1 MVIVRRPAHLVR
13 AARAALAS
21 AAALSVLAAAPAA
34 PASAAE
40 ELGRLTDAAG
50 AGVHAPAVKAL
61 ESLGV
66 FQGTECA
73 PGRLC
78 PSTPMQRWVTAVWLV
93 RALDGED
100 PARVDPGGGEELN
113 PAASSGGYADVVGGA
128 WWAGHVKRL
137 TELEVS
143 NGCAARPAR
152 FCPDDTV
159 TRAQAAALLARA
171 FDLEPASAPAGFT
184 DVSGQSHARSIDA
197 AAAAGILEGCS
208 ASPVRFCPDA
218 PVSRSE
224 MAALLAR
231 ALGLVPPAEHADLAA
246 SLGIGHLVSSY
257 TTYHP
262 CCASRVDNIQRFAD
276 IVDGAVVLPGERFS
290 LNRHVGKRTS
300 ARGFL
305 PAGTLVRGELVNTV
319 GGGVSQFA
327 TTFYNAVFWG
337 GYQDAAHKV
346 HSFYFS
352 RYPEGIEAT
361 INWPDVDLVFRNDT
375 AHPVLI
381 ATRYTGASITVDF
394 FGDNDGRILVGEW
407 KNKQNVLEVVAEGG
421 AQARKVTAEVSDRY
435 RWTAPPEPTVRAN
448 PALEAGEEKR
458 KQSARTGWS
467 VQVTR
472 TIDQAGRKTV
482 QKWDVRYLPRR
493 EIIEVHPCVLT
504 ETCPSPEADEPA
516 EG

>member
-1 MVIVRRPAHLVR
+1 MVIVRRPVHLVR
-13 AARAALAS
+13 AALAS
-21 AAALSVLAAAPAA
+21 VAALSVLAAAPA
-34 PASAAE
+34 PAAE
-40 ELGRLTDAAG
+40 EPGPLTDAAG
-50 AGVHAPAVKAL
+50 AGVHTPAVSTL

-66 FQGTECA
+66 FEGTECA
-73 PGRLC
+73 PRRLC
-78 PSTPMQRWVTAVWLV
+78 PSAPMQRWTAAVWMV
-93 RALDGED
+93 RALDGGDPALMESGDRED
-100 PARVDPGGGEELN
+100 P
-113 PAASSGGYADVVGGA
+113 ASSGGFTDVEGGV
-128 WWAGHVKRL
+128 WWAGHVERIAGLGISK
-137 TELEVS
+137 
-143 NGCAARPAR
+143 GCAARPAR
-152 FCPDDTV
+152 FCPEDTV

-171 FDLEPASAPAGFT
+171 FELAPAPEAAGFT
-184 DVSGQSHARSIDA
+184 DLSGHTHAGSIDA
-197 AAAAGILEGCS
+197 AAAAGISEGCS
-208 ASPVRFCPDA
+208 ASPARFCPDA

-231 ALGLVPPAEHADLAA
+231 ALGLVPAAEHADLAA
-246 SLGIGHLVSSY
+246 SLGVGHLVSSY

-290 LNRHVGKRTS
+290 LNRHVGERTS

-305 PAGTLVRGELVNTV
+305 PAGTLIRGELVNTV

-337 GYQDAAHKV
+337 GYQDVAHKV

-361 INWPDVDLVFRNDT
+361 INWPDVDLAFRNDT
-375 AHPVLI
+375 DHPVLI
-381 ATRYTGASITVDF
+381 ATRYTGSSITVDF
-394 FGDNDGRILVGEW
+394 FGDNDGRILAGEW
-407 KNKQNVLEVVAEGG
+407 KNRQNVLEVVAEGG
-421 AQARKVTAEVSDRY
+421 PHARKVTAEVSDRY
-435 RWTAPPEPTVRAN
+435 RWTAPPKPTVRAN
-448 PALEAGEEKR
+448 PKLEEGEEKL

-482 QKWDVRYLPRR
+482 QKWNVRYLPRR
-493 EIIEVHPCVLT
+493 EITEVHPCVLT
-504 ETCPSPEADEPA
+504 ETCPSPEADETS